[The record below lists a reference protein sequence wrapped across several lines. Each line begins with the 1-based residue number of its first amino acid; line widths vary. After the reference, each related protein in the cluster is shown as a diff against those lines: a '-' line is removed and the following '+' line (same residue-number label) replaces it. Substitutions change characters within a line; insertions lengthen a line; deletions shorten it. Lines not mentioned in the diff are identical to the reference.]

1 MSSIS
6 ERHQT
11 LNEQGIG
18 ACSVPMW
25 TYPGIPAGFCDKPAY
40 GVPPRSQRHMNY
52 CINEMQRDDGRYD
65 GYVPA
70 LACPGHGGPRSRVF
84 KDGNQFCAVFPD
96 FVNLQESESGW
107 GDSPEAARLDLKRQ
121 TGKETQ

>member
-6 ERHQT
+6 ERHHT

-25 TYPGIPAGFCDKPAY
+25 MGGAPCGFCDEPAY
-40 GVPPRSQRHMNY
+40 GIPPKSLRIFNYGIMEEQRT
-52 CINEMQRDDGRYD
+52 DGRYD

-70 LACPGHGGPRSRVF
+70 LACIGHGGPRSRVF
-84 KDGNQFCAVFPD
+84 LDGNAFCAVFPD

-107 GDSPEAARLDLKRQ
+107 GDTAEAARIDLMRK
-121 TGKETQ
+121 TGKETR